1 MGKSMIGSVPD
12 KIAEAAALLKAAGG
26 RCVVLTG
33 AGISVAS
40 GIPAFRGS
48 QGLWD
53 RYDPFVYAEIGSF
66 RRQPEKSWEM
76 LVEMLQVIEKAA
88 PNPAHKALAELEKRG
103 LVERIITQNV
113 DSLHQ
118 AAGSRRVIEFHG
130 SNRDLVCLDCGYRW
144 AGFELSQASE
154 LPPRCP
160 ECGSILKP
168 DVVFFGEAIPP
179 TALEEAT
186 RAAENARL
194 MLVVG
199 TSANVYPAADMP
211 VLTKRAGGRVLEI
224 NLEKT
229 PLTGPVAD
237 LTIFRPADE
246 VLPLLLEM
254 L

>member
-1 MGKSMIGSVPD
+1 MTGNLSD
-12 KIAEAAALLKAAGG
+12 KLAEAAAMLRAAGG
-26 RCVVLTG
+26 RCVALTG

-53 RYDPFVYAEIGSF
+53 RYDPFVYAEIGNF
-66 RRQPEKSWEM
+66 RRRPEKSWEM
-76 LVEMLQVIEKAA
+76 LGEMMKTIEKAA
-88 PNPAHKALAELEKRG
+88 PNPAHKALAELERRG
-103 LVERIITQNV
+103 LLETVITQNV

-130 SNRDLVCLDCGYRW
+130 SNRDLVCLDCGHRW
-144 AGFELSQASE
+144 AGFELSQVAE
-154 LPPRCP
+154 LPPRCS
-160 ECGSILKP
+160 ECGGVLKP

-179 TALEEAT
+179 AALQEAT

-194 MLVVG
+194 MLVIG

-229 PLTGPVAD
+229 PLTGSVAD
-237 LTIFRPADE
+237 LTLFQPADE
-246 VLPLLLEM
+246 VLPALLE
-254 L
+254 LL